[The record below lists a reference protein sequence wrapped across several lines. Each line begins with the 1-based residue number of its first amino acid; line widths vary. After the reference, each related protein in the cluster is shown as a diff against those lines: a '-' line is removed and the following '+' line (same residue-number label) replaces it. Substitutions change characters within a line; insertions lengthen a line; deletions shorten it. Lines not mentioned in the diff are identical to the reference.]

1 MQKND
6 QNLLQKIEALE
17 SRLNQALKE
26 NASLKQENKL
36 LREKVDLLVRRS
48 FSSKSESILHPE
60 FNLEIKTSS
69 QLVELAD
76 TPSPKARKESPE
88 VKVRKKRV
96 LADLPTQV
104 QVIDPEPVLANPDA
118 YRCIGEEV
126 SEAYDYQP
134 GRFFKNQII
143 RRKYVSKTQK
153 QKAPVI
159 APLPPLLQ
167 ERCHAAP
174 GLIAAVIV
182 GKYVDHLPLYRQEQI
197 FLSRHGVEI
206 SRQSLCHWIG
216 LAADWLKPLYRILS
230 NEIFENGYVQC
241 DETPIRYLLPGNG
254 TTKTGYLWVVRD
266 PRPGGEAL
274 YRWDPSRSS
283 KVLEELI
290 PPEVKI
296 LMQCDGFSAYESY
309 AQKHPDFIEL
319 AACWAHVRRKFFE
332 AQEHEL
338 KKAKRI
344 LRLIKLLYAYER
356 SWKDLTSEQ
365 RLEKRIEFSKP
376 WIERFW
382 KILTTWTLQKKF
394 LPKSSMGRA
403 IQYAFSLR
411 ARLEVFLSDGRVQI
425 DNNLVENSVRPTAI
439 GKKNWLFFGGEEAGE
454 RSAILF
460 TLVESCKRHQ
470 INPLDYFKHV
480 LTEIPKYT
488 NHTVHSLTP
497 RAYAQS
503 IRTPKALAA

>member
-1 MQKND
+1 MN
-6 QNLLQKIEALE
+6 NEALLQKIEALE
-17 SRLNQALKE
+17 NRLDQVLKE
-26 NASLKQENKL
+26 NAQLKQENKL

-48 FSSKSESILHPE
+48 FASKSESILHPE
-60 FNLEIKTSS
+60 FKLEIKPAS
-69 QLVELAD
+69 QLVELAA
-76 TPSPKARKESPE
+76 TPSPKDRKEAKE

-143 RRKYVSKTQK
+143 RRKYVSKTQR

-167 ERCHAAP
+167 ERCQAAP

-197 FLSRHGVEI
+197 FFNRHGVEI
-206 SRQSLCHWIG
+206 SRQTLCHWID
-216 LAADWLKPLYRILS
+216 LASDWLKPLYRILS
-230 NEIFENGYVQC
+230 DEIFENGYVQC

-296 LMQCDGFSAYESY
+296 LMQCDGYSAYDSY
-309 AQKHPDFIEL
+309 AQQHSDFIEL

-344 LRLIKLLYAYER
+344 LRLLKLLYAYER
-356 SWKDLTSEQ
+356 SWKDLNAEQ

-376 WIERFW
+376 WVNRFW
-382 KILTTWTLQKKF
+382 KILTTWTLEKKF
-394 LPKSSMGRA
+394 LPKSSMGKA
-403 IQYAFSLR
+403 IGYAFSLR

-425 DNNLVENSVRPTAI
+425 DNNLVENAVRPTAI
-439 GKKNWLFFGGEEAGE
+439 GKKNWLFFGAEEAGE

-460 TLVESCKRHQ
+460 TLVESCKRHHV
-470 INPLDYFKHV
+470 NPLDYFKHV
-480 LTEIPKYT
+480 LTEIPKHT
-488 NHTVHSLTP
+488 NRTVHTLTP

-503 IRTPKALAA
+503 LKQYQEIAA

>member
-1 MQKND
+1 MN
-6 QNLLQKIEALE
+6 NEALLQKIEALE
-17 SRLNQALKE
+17 KRLDQVLKE
-26 NASLKQENKL
+26 NAQLKQKNKL

-48 FSSKSESILHPE
+48 FASKSESILHPE
-60 FNLEIKTSS
+60 FKLEIKPAS
-69 QLVELAD
+69 QLVELAA
-76 TPSPKARKESPE
+76 TPSPKDRKDPKE

-143 RRKYVSKTQK
+143 RRKYVSKTQRE
-153 QKAPVI
+153 KAPVI

-167 ERCHAAP
+167 ERCQAAP

-197 FLSRHGVEI
+197 FFNRHGVEI
-206 SRQSLCHWIG
+206 SRQTLCHWIG

-230 NEIFENGYVQC
+230 DEIFENGYVQC

-283 KVLEELI
+283 EVLEQLI
-290 PPEVKI
+290 PPEI
-296 LMQCDGFSAYESY
+296 LILLQCDGYSAYDSF
-309 AQKHPDFIEL
+309 AKSHPNRIQL

-344 LRLIKLLYAYER
+344 LRLLKLLYAYER
-356 SWKDLTSEQ
+356 SWKDLNAEQ
-365 RLEKRIEFSKP
+365 RLEKRSEFSKM
-376 WIERFW
+376 WVERFW
-382 KILTTWTLQKKF
+382 KILTTWTLEKKF
-394 LPKSSMGRA
+394 LPKSSMGKA
-403 IQYAFSLR
+403 IGYAFSLR
-411 ARLEVFLSDGRVQI
+411 ARLEVFLSDGRVEI
-425 DNNLVENSVRPTAI
+425 DNNLVENAVRPTAI
-439 GKKNWLFFGGEEAGE
+439 GKKNWLFFGAEEAGE

-460 TLVESCKRHQ
+460 TLVESCKRHHV
-470 INPLDYFKHV
+470 NPLDYFKHV
-480 LTEIPKYT
+480 LTEIPKHT
-488 NHTVHSLTP
+488 NRTVHTLTP

-503 IRTPKALAA
+503 LKQYQEIAA